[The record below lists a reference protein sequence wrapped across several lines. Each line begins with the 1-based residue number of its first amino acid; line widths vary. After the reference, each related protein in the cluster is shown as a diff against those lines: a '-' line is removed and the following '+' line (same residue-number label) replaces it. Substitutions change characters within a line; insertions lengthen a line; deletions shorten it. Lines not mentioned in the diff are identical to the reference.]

1 MENEIVL
8 YDLLNI
14 LTTKTTIRIEKR
26 GETLYVGS
34 PMVALETFQVH
45 DTDRLT
51 ETVISISAT
60 DKGHQLV
67 KL

>member
-1 MENEIVL
+1 MENEITL

-14 LTTKTTIRIEKR
+14 LTTMTVIRIEKR
-26 GETLYVGS
+26 GETLYIGS
-34 PMVALETFQVH
+34 PMVALETFQVN
-45 DTDRLT
+45 DVGRLT